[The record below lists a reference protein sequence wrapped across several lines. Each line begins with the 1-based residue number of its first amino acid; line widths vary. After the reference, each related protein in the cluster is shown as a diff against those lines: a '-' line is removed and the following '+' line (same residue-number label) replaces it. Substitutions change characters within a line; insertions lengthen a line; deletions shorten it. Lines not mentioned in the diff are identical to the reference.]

1 MPKPSV
7 SGMESLD
14 NLTDKTKLFLLEM
27 NDREKELVE
36 KRRMLADERA
46 KRDALLERNRQLTA
60 MIDELESR
68 RSRFDDKVTTLID
81 ALGEVPLREIS

>member
-1 MPKPSV
+1 
-7 SGMESLD
+7 MESLD

-27 NDREKELVE
+27 DAREKELAE
-36 KRRMLADERA
+36 KRQLLADEKA
-46 KRDALLERNRQLTA
+46 TLDSLLERNRQLTA